1 MKTFLVY
8 CHPEEKSFNSAM
20 RDTAIRVLCVLGHEV
35 QVSDLYAMAFDP
47 VSDRRNF
54 TSVKDAAYFK
64 QQIEEMYATEVDGFV
79 PEIAAE
85 QEKLAWC
92 DMMIWQFPLTWFHL
106 PAVLKGWFDRVL
118 AMGKTYGNGRL
129 YENGVY
135 RGKRAML
142 SLTTGGPEV
151 AYRVGGFNGDIMGI
165 LRPIHRGM
173 LEFTG
178 FSVLAPHIVY
188 GPAHLDDQQR
198 QEALAGYTARLTNL
212 AQERP
217 IEIGAY

>member
-1 MKTFLVY
+1 MKILLAY
-8 CHPEEKSFNSAM
+8 WHPEQKSFNAAL
-20 RDTAIRVLCVLGHEV
+20 RDTATHVLGELGHEV
-35 QVSDLYAMAFDP
+35 RVSDLHAMAFDP

-54 TSVKDAAYFK
+54 SSVKNTTYFK
-64 QQIEEMYATEVDGFV
+64 QQMEEIYATEVDGFV

-92 DMMIWQFPLTWFHL
+92 DLMIWQFPLTWFHL
-106 PAVLKGWFDRVL
+106 PAVFKGWFDRVF
-118 AMGKTYGNGRL
+118 AMGKTYGNGKF
-129 YENGVY
+129 YDDGMF

-151 AYRVGGFNGDIMGI
+151 AYRAGGFNGDIMGI

-178 FSVLAPHIVY
+178 FSVLSPHIVY
-188 GPAHLDDQQR
+188 GPAHLDEQQR
-198 QEALAGYTARLTNL
+198 REALDGYATRLTEV
-212 AQERP
+212 AHEQP
-217 IEIGAY
+217 IEIGVY